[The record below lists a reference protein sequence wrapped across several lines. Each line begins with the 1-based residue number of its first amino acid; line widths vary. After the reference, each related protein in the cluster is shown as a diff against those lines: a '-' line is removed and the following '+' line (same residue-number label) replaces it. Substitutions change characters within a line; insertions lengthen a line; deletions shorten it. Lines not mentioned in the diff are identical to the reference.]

1 MYISRDI
8 ESQIHVIDYTNYNNY
23 GYDIESQEYIIYLS
37 TFDKLYNRLINIL

>member
-8 ESQIHVIDYTNYNNY
+8 ESQIHIIDYTDHKYY